1 MRQLLRVC
9 WRKNVLHLKN
19 CYKTGNFS
27 CVLKQKDPDF
37 LKRFSAI
44 WFFDNSDWR
53 FFLIVAESFQ
63 FSRRGDTCSSY
74 RFRTFIRASRPE
86 IKKRPFGKSPP
97 R

>member
-1 MRQLLRVC
+1 MC
-9 WRKNVLHLKN
+9 FTSKN

-44 WFFDNSDWR
+44 WFFLITQIGA

-63 FSRRGDTCSSY
+63 FSGRGDTCSSY